1 MTLAIKEL
9 KKRLNSNPDF
19 SSSSKFFDGIVLL
32 EIDSWVIWMKIFMG
46 RVIVAT
52 EEPFPFGYT
61 FALRGPAEGWRIA
74 LDTRKNRLRE
84 TLYNRMLRVEG
95 NILEYNRVG
104 KAVHGLTEVLREMVS
119 EGLITIEEKK

>member
-9 KKRLNSNPDF
+9 KKRLNSNPEF
-19 SSSSKFFDGIVLL
+19 SSSSKFFDGIILL
-32 EIDSWVIWMKIFMG
+32 ETHSWSIWMKIFMG

-61 FALRGPAEGWRIA
+61 FAIRGSSEGWRIA
-74 LDTRKNRLRE
+74 LDPRKNRLRE
-84 TLYNRMLRVEG
+84 ALYNRILRIEG
-95 NILEYNRVG
+95 NILEYNRMG
-104 KAVHGLTEVLREMVS
+104 KAVHGLTEVLREMVC